1 MWQDVFCG
9 ICGTKLEEIRKC
21 PSCEYTLFLSDR
33 FCRKCGK
40 VVGDKALRA
49 GVDAMEAEV
58 EKDDEIPF

>member
-1 MWQDVFCG
+1 MPEDVYCG

-40 VVGDKALRA
+40 VVAPTTA
-49 GVDAMEAEV
+49 QPPVAPVDR
-58 EKDDEIPF
+58 DDDIPF